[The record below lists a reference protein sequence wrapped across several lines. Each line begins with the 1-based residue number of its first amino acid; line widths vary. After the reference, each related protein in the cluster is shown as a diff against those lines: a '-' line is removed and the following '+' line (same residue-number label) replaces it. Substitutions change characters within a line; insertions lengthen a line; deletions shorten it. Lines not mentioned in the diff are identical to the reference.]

1 MSSILLTGADCVLG
15 RHILAELRSACPDQ
29 EVFVL
34 SGAEHDLSDRY
45 AMLNLFDSIRPSA
58 VVHLAS
64 TLDRNDLW
72 FEVADRI
79 NVDLLSLLVLSE
91 AAASVGCNSFTTVA
105 PARTYPLGATVPLVE
120 ADYMSG
126 EPSRM
131 DAPLAQVARAAVVL
145 GESYRWQFG
154 MISTH
159 IVHGL
164 IFGELTEAEDEPN
177 LPSDIIKMVSRAK
190 RLREQTVTVDY
201 EGAALLDVIYAGD
214 LARSV
219 IATTMAPRGG
229 VVNIS
234 TGEVSVRAFA
244 QAAARAIG
252 YQGFLHFGETPLD
265 SRVLSTDLDSGL
277 NSERLSLGEALN
289 LVALHLEAKSRHRLA
304 VID

>member
-15 RHILAELRSACPDQ
+15 RHILAELRGAYPEQ
-29 EVFVL
+29 EVFIL

-45 AMLNLFDSIRPSA
+45 AILNLFDSIRPSA
-58 VVHLAS
+58 VIHLAS
-64 TLDRNDLW
+64 TLYRDDLW
-72 FEVADRI
+72 FEVADRL
-79 NVDLLSLLVLSE
+79 NVDLLSLLALSE
-91 AAASVGCNSFTTVA
+91 AAASVGCTSFVTVA

-126 EPSRM
+126 EPSRA
-131 DAPLAQVARAAVVL
+131 DAPLAQVARTAVML

-154 MISTH
+154 MVSTH

-164 IFGELTEAEDEPN
+164 IFGELTEAEDERN
-177 LPSDIIKMVSRAK
+177 LPGDIIRTVSRAQ
-190 RLREQTVTVDY
+190 RLREQTVTLDH
-201 EGAALLDVIYAGD
+201 EGAALMDVIYAGD

-219 IATTMAPRGG
+219 IATTMVPKGG
-229 VVNIS
+229 VLNIS

-244 QAAARAIG
+244 QATARAIG
-252 YQGFLHFGETPLD
+252 YEGFLRFGETTLD

-277 NSERLSLGEALN
+277 NSDRLSLREALN
-289 LVALHLEAKSRHRLA
+289 LVALQLEARSRHRLA